1 MILSFWHYWFFQS
14 KNEVYLSVC
23 VIFDFFH
30 HCLEFSE
37 YQSFVSLGRFIPR
50 HFVFLIWWCIGLFL
64 NFSFDLSLLASRKSR
79 YFCVLIFYSATLPNS
94 LVSSSSLLVVL
105 LGVSMYSIMSSANIY
120 SFNFFLFPLWIPFIV
135 FSSQIAV
142 IGDFVS
148 AVSHSF
154 PLPLQKDPPML
165 AGYSGPVFYEVTVV
179 FWGAWCAW
187 DPVCALQK

>member
-1 MILSFWHYWFFQS
+1 MRYIFLFVSSLISFTT
-14 KNEVYLSVC
+14 V
-23 VIFDFFH
+23 
-30 HCLEFSE
+30 LEFSE
-37 YQSFVSLGRFIPR
+37 YRSFVSLGRFIPR
-50 HFVFLIWWCIGLFL
+50 HFIFLIWWCIGLFL

-79 YFCVLIFYSATLPNS
+79 YFCVLIFYSATL
-94 LVSSSSLLVVL
+94 L
-105 LGVSMYSIMSSANIY
+105 LGVSMYSIMSSANID

-142 IGDFVS
+142 IGDFVL

-165 AGYSGPVFYEVTVV
+165 AGNSGPVSYEVTIV
-179 FWGAWCAW
+179 FLGAWCTW